1 MSYIYKVIPFVSGS
15 RPSYGTLLIAL
26 FLVLAIVSTLKQG
39 RSGAVLSIISL
50 YMSIAVSNFLPFL
63 NLEISGFK
71 VENYPLM
78 RVGLFVVIFLLIYF
92 FLSHSSLGDINGGRS
107 TLLNTIILSLLASG
121 LLISTVS
128 VMLPPEIKK
137 DLTGIAQYAFVN
149 ELARFV
155 WVLAPIIFVV
165 LIG

>member
-1 MSYIYKVIPFVSGS
+1 MSYLYKILPMVSGS

-26 FLVLAIVSTLKQG
+26 FLVLAVISTLKQG
-39 RSGAVLSIISL
+39 RSGVVLSIVSL

-63 NLEISGFK
+63 NLEVSGFK

-78 RVGLFVVIFLLIYF
+78 KVGLFVIIFLLIYF
-92 FLSHSSLGDINGGRS
+92 FLSHSSLGYTEGGRS
-107 TLLNTIILSLLASG
+107 TLLNTIILSLLAAG
-121 LLISTVS
+121 LLVSTVS

-137 DLTGIAQYAFVN
+137 DLTGIAQIVFVN
-149 ELARFV
+149 ELARFI
-155 WVLAPIIFVV
+155 WVLAPIVFTV